1 MIALMDTF
9 NIYFGLEL
17 ASLIFTCSIT
27 EQLSITLQEKSRWQM
42 RSSMLPR
49 QRNIPR
55 RVNNGEPRHRFKS
68 VEDIYRKE
76 YFEIIDGTIGGLE
89 RRFMQPHFDIVRNI
103 ESVLIDSANR
113 KATMLTTEF
122 VSLYANDID
131 MEKLQLQLKLLPDA
145 VKTAAPDGI
154 EIHKVTRIQ
163 TLLEDIK
170 LLRIY
175 LTIPVTTASSER
187 NFSGLKRIK
196 TYLRNSMTQ
205 CRLNNCMLLHIHT
218 NITDKIDTKRDCN

>member
-1 MIALMDTF
+1 
-9 NIYFGLEL
+9 
-17 ASLIFTCSIT
+17 
-27 EQLSITLQEKSRWQM
+27 M

-55 RVNNGEPRHRFKS
+55 RVHDGEPQHRFKS

-76 YFEIIDGTIGGLE
+76 YFEIIDSTIGGLE

-113 KATMLTTEF
+113 KATTLTTEF

-145 VKTAAPDGI
+145 VKTAGPDGI
-154 EIHKVTRIQ
+154 EIHKVTHIQ
-163 TLLEDIK
+163 TLCNVLNSQSCLKTLLSEVHK
-170 LLRIY
+170 LLKIY

-187 NFSGLKRIK
+187 NFTAL
-196 TYLRNSMTQ
+196 
-205 CRLNNCMLLHIHT
+205 
-218 NITDKIDTKRDCN
+218 NITNKIDTKEIATEFVNNCTTRTTFFGHF